1 MCCSI
6 HVYIAASVRLSENL
20 CGVQRNRA
28 WCRGSCSCQR
38 TVGRIDF
45 SVQGRMKEDSIRWV
59 KVIQSASDL
68 SWHLSSLFLL
78 ERGTLLGGTSQE
90 RKVAVLVPKIEYFG
104 SLSISSFTSIFIDDY
119 LPFSRKKVREVNLR
133 KH

>member
-1 MCCSI
+1 MCSSI
-6 HVYIAASVRLSENL
+6 HIYIAASVRLSENL
-20 CGVQRNRA
+20 CGVQRNQA

-59 KVIQSASDL
+59 KVMQSASDL

-78 ERGTLLGGTSQE
+78 ERGTLLRGQV
-90 RKVAVLVPKIEYFG
+90 KNAVLVPKMEYFG
-104 SLSISSFTSIFIDDY
+104 SLSFSSFTSIFIDDY
-119 LPFSRKKVREVNLR
+119 LPFSRKKVREVNLW
-133 KH
+133 KL